1 MNKSFLLEIYEKSMK
16 ITSLYQK
23 NDRKSLL
30 FLMILIVLLE
40 TINFVE
46 IYGCKSYVQSS
57 DGIMV
62 VYPI

>member
-1 MNKSFLLEIYEKSMK
+1 MNKCFWLEIYEKSMK
-16 ITSLYQK
+16 DTSVYQK
-23 NDRKSLL
+23 NDRENLL
-30 FLMILIVLLE
+30 FSMILIVLLE
-40 TINFVE
+40 SINFAE

>member
-1 MNKSFLLEIYEKSMK
+1 MK
-16 ITSLYQK
+16 IISIYQK
-23 NDRKSLL
+23 NDRENLL
-30 FLMILIVLLE
+30 FSMILIVLFE
-40 TINFVE
+40 SINFAE